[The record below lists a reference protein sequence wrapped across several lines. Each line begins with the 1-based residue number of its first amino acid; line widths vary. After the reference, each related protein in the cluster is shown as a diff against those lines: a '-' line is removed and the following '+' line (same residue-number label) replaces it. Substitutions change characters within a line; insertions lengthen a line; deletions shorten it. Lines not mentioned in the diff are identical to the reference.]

1 MGLFSKLKQIGESVN
16 AVAGAV
22 GRSTIEDFGEPAY
35 SLYTSMKL
43 GDMHRRIDVTDE
55 DGKVRYYTKSSV
67 VTIKGKT
74 EVMDA
79 DGNAVAH
86 LEKRPVSL
94 HEKHFVTIE
103 DGRSF
108 TLSNELFHVVKDI
121 TNIEGPGWQ
130 MRGNILGLS
139 FNLLDEGGLQQVELE
154 RMAHQV
160 QGQYALDVVLEPDY
174 AVGLH
179 DPHLLFYRQRLEVVV
194 GASRPVDADRVLDDL
209 PVLQREV
216 FPLVLRHGCLLPA
229 RRGGA

>member
-22 GRSTIEDFGEPAY
+22 GRSTVEDFGEPAY

-67 VTIKGKT
+67 VTIKDKT

-94 HEKHFVTIE
+94 YEKHFVTME

-121 TNIEGPGWQ
+121 TNIEGLGWQ

-139 FNLLDEGGLQQVELE
+139 FNLLDEGGRPIATVDQK
-154 RMAHQV
+154 MISV
-160 QGQYALDVVLEPDY
+160 QDKYRI
-174 AVGLH
+174 GLYMPEH
-179 DPHLLFYRQRLEVVV
+179 EQVVV
-194 GASRPVDADRVLDDL
+194 AIVIQL
-209 PVLQREV
+209 EKMME
-216 FPLVLRHGCLLPA
+216 A
-229 RRGGA
+229 RQDNESSSSFSFGIGN